1 MQNALQWQV
10 MIWTDLTNHAET
22 KHPEIFFKKKKKGY
36 TVWFCWNDVQNQ
48 EKLLHSEANTVVT
61 PGEW

>member
-22 KHPEIFFKKKKKGY
+22 KHPEIFFKKKKKGIY
-36 TVWFCWNDVQNQ
+36 CVI
-48 EKLLHSEANTVVT
+48 LLE
-61 PGEW
+61 